1 MNLSKQIHNI
11 LETIM
16 PNRNYKEEVE
26 ALIARAITDGASD
39 MHLSVGR
46 YPTFRVSGNLAPLM
60 NLPVLT
66 AEDTMGML
74 SELVSPEFKERFIK
88 NKELDFSYDFNGNG
102 RFRGSA
108 FFQKDSVSVTL
119 RAIPTQVKTIKELN
133 LPPILDAFTKKKQG
147 FFLVVGPVG
156 QGKSTTLASMVE
168 VINIERA
175 EHIVTIEDPIEY
187 LFHSKKAI
195 VDQREVGLDTK
206 DFRSGLQAVFRQD
219 VDVIMIGEMRDP
231 ETISTAVTAAE
242 TGHLVL
248 STLHTNN
255 ASQTI
260 DRIIDSFPGE
270 QQSQIRAQLAGSLL
284 GIFSQRLIPRI
295 SGGLIPA
302 YELLINNSAVSSLI
316 RDGRTNEI
324 DVVIETGM
332 KDGMI
337 DMNRSLS
344 ELVLKGEI
352 TVENALL
359 YSFNTRSLERMLQA

>member
-1 MNLSKQIHNI
+1 
-11 LETIM
+11 M
-16 PNRNYKEEVE
+16 PPESTYKEKIESLITR
-26 ALIARAITDGASD
+26 ALTDGASD
-39 MHLSVGR
+39 IHLAAGHF
-46 YPTFRVSGNLAPLM
+46 PTFRVSGNLVPLM

-66 AEDTMGML
+66 PEDTMGML
-74 SELVSPEFKERFIK
+74 AEIITPSFMERFIA
-88 NKELDFSYDFNGNG
+88 NKEIDFSYEFHDKG

-108 FFQKDSVSVTL
+108 FYQKEAVGVAL

-133 LPPILDAFTKKKQG
+133 LPPILEMFTRKKQG

-168 VINIERA
+168 LINRERA

-187 LFHSKKAI
+187 LFNSEKSI
-195 VDQREVGLDTK
+195 VDQREVGIDTR
-206 DFRSGLQAVFRQD
+206 DFKSGLQAVFRQD

-242 TGHLVL
+242 TGHLVF

-260 DRIIDSFPGE
+260 DRIIDSFPGD
-270 QQSQIRAQLAGSLL
+270 QQAQIRIQLAGSLV

-302 YELLINNSAVSSLI
+302 YELLINNTAVSSLI
-316 RDGRTNEI
+316 REGRTHEV

-337 DMNRSLS
+337 DMNRSLT
-344 ELVLKGEI
+344 ELVLNGEI
-352 TVENALL
+352 TPENALL
-359 YSFNTRSLERMLQA
+359 YSFNPKSLERMLQS